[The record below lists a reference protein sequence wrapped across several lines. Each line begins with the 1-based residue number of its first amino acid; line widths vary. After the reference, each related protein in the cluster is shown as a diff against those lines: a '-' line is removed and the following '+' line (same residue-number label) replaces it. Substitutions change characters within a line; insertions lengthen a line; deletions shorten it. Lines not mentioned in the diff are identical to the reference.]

1 MRDMPKLNDWRP
13 GTRFAIALPLVLALA
28 LTTGCAADS
37 PVVAGDLTTTIDTVD
52 GVIRVTNSGTAPE
65 WQLTHV
71 VSIGPKSLLVGD
83 GGPEE
88 FGQVTSADLGP
99 ENEVF
104 VGDTQNGEV
113 RVFGLDGRHSR
124 TFGRFGEG
132 PGEFTYIT
140 SLAWVGDRLL
150 ALDLIG
156 GRVVEFS
163 SDGRA
168 LGLRNATGFWGGEP
182 GVDRFYP
189 VGADEAYSVGLVFDG
204 TEMSR
209 AYIGQNSAGET
220 GDTLYPREQPWDH
233 RIRCEYN
240 NGWSSSFDIVYSR
253 RLIEQPGTDGV
264 MYEAWTDA
272 YRIAVTRGA
281 DTLRIIERALSP
293 EPISDEE
300 WASATEEFE
309 IFRKERP
316 RASCDPRRPVR
327 PATKPFIDDIFIAAD
342 GRLWVEVMRTGGNR
356 WEVFDPEGRLLAEVP
371 LVEWK
376 EGSVPAFR
384 TDYQI
389 TIRQDSLDLDHVDVW
404 KIEKGGG

>member
-1 MRDMPKLNDWRP
+1 MTRDIRSA
-13 GTRFAIALPLVLALA
+13 FAFVPLSFALALA
-28 LTTGCAADS
+28 TGCAADS

-52 GVIRVTNSGTAPE
+52 GVVRVTNSGTAPE
-65 WQLTHV
+65 WRLTPV
-71 VSIGPKSLLVGD
+71 VSIGPKTLRVGD

-99 ENEVF
+99 DNEVF
-104 VGDTQNGEV
+104 VGDSQNGEV
-113 RVFGLDGRHSR
+113 RVFGLDGQHRR

-150 ALDLIG
+150 TLDLIG
-156 GRVVEFS
+156 GHVWEFS
-163 SDGRA
+163 SDGEV
-168 LGLRNATGFWGGEP
+168 LGHRIATGFWGGEP

-189 VGADEAYSVGLVFDG
+189 VAADEAYSVGLVFDG
-204 TEMSR
+204 TENSR

-220 GDTLYPREQPWDH
+220 GDSLYPREQPWD
-233 RIRCEYN
+233 RGIRCEYN
-240 NGWSSSFDIVYSR
+240 NGWSGHFYVVYDPR
-253 RLIEQPGTDGV
+253 YIGQPGPNGV
-264 MYEAWTDA
+264 MYEVRTDA

-281 DTLRIIERALSP
+281 DTLRIIERALNP
-293 EPISDEE
+293 EPVSDEE
-300 WASATEEFE
+300 WASVTEEFE
-309 IFRKERP
+309 TYVRDRP
-316 RASCDPRRPVR
+316 GADCDPRRPMR
-327 PATKPFIDDIFIAAD
+327 PATKPFIDEIFIAAD

-356 WEVFDPEGRLLAEVP
+356 WEVFDPEGRLLADVP